1 MLMEAFSK
9 ATGEKLAPSSGC
21 SASFNSSA
29 AKPEGSG
36 NRFLEAILEERPD
49 LKDRTAYF
57 PEQGSFGYTV
67 FIGDEVFKGP
77 RHSMYIDDI
86 GKYVREFEHEAD
98 VLQELE
104 GKDLPV
110 PRVTCRGKNTVFYGM
125 TRLPGVGFD
134 GVQYS
139 MTEEQLK
146 NLAEEV
152 ADFMMDMAK
161 KLPRGN
167 GLYAMQGDLREPNI
181 LVDPDTKKLS
191 GIIDF
196 GMACNVT
203 KDDLV
208 PRWIK
213 NYTFK
218 ELVRKAL
225 DKKKAA
231 LPDSPAGAKSQ
242 YRPSDP
248 GQRTRMWL

>member
-9 ATGEKLAPSSGC
+9 ATGKPLEPTSGC
-21 SASFNSSA
+21 SAAFTKA
-29 AKPEGSG
+29 AEKPEGSG

-49 LKDRTAYF
+49 LKDKTAYF

-77 RHSMYIDDI
+77 RHSMYIDNI
-86 GKYVREFEHEAD
+86 GQYVREFEHEAD
-98 VLQELE
+98 ALQELE

-125 TRLPGVGFD
+125 TRLPGVTFD
-134 GVQYS
+134 SVQPQMS
-139 MTEEQLK
+139 EAELK
-146 NLAEEV
+146 SLANEI

-161 KLPRGN
+161 KVPREN
-167 GLYAMQGDLREPNI
+167 GLYAMQGDLREPNV
-181 LVDPDTKKLS
+181 LVDPQTKKLS

-203 KDDLV
+203 KADLV

-213 NYTFK
+213 SWEFK
-218 ELVRKAL
+218 SLVNEAL
-225 DKKKAA
+225 SKKKAE
-231 LPDSPAGAKSQ
+231 LPDSPAGARSQ
-242 YRPSDP
+242 YVSSDP
-248 GQRTRMWL
+248 GLRTRMGF